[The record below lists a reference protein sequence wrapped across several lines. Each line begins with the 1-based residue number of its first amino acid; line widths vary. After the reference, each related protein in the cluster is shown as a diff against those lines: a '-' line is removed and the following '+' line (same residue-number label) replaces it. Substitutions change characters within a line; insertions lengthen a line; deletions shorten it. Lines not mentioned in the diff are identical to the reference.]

1 MGQLDWGNL
10 SGVLAPGTDAVSG
23 PTAGTTPP
31 TGGGT
36 YVFGMKSV
44 QNVVGVVGKYCLQ
57 TNFSPTLTGKGGRIS
72 GALRRSSVGAS
83 SGFAPFLFFAAN
95 GATVADN
102 AYLLGLSDEN
112 PSHIQLRKGAI
123 ADGLPAIVSL
133 DPDAYPNI
141 LMRST
146 DTFEA
151 DTWQHLKLDVII
163 QGTGDVI
170 LQVYRNDLN
179 LHGVSSPL
187 WALVPGMEGSHY
199 PTFAGFVDD
208 ALGVNTGTPPYAAG
222 GRIGFAS
229 RFGTANRA
237 TYFDHIAIERQ
248 L

>member
-10 SGVLAPGTDAVSG
+10 SGVLAPGSDALSG

-31 TGGGT
+31 PGGGT

-44 QNVVGVVGKYCLQ
+44 QNVVGIVGKYCLQ
-57 TNFSPTLTGKGGRIS
+57 TNFSPTPTGKGGRIS
-72 GALRRSSVGAS
+72 GAVRRSAVGAA
-83 SGFAPFLFFAAN
+83 SGFAPFLFFSASGPAAS
-95 GATVADN
+95 AN

-112 PSHIQLRKGAI
+112 PSHIELRKGAI
-123 ADGLPAIVSL
+123 ADGLPAVVSL
-133 DPDAYPNI
+133 DPASSPNI

-146 DTFEA
+146 DTFDAE
-151 DTWQHLKLDVII
+151 TWQHLRLDVIV

-170 LQVYRNDLN
+170 LQVYRNDLGAHN
-179 LHGVSSPL
+179 VSSPV
-187 WALVPGMEGSHY
+187 WQLVPGMEGAHY

-208 ALGVNTGTPPYAAG
+208 ALGVNTGTSPYSAG
-222 GRIGFAS
+222 GHIGFAS
-229 RFGTANRA
+229 RFSTANRA

>member
-10 SGVLAPGTDAVSG
+10 SGALTTDDAVSG

-31 TGGGT
+31 SGGGT
-36 YVFGMKSV
+36 YVFGMKAV

-72 GALRRSSVGAS
+72 GALRKSSVGAA
-83 SGFAPFLFFAAN
+83 SGFSPFLFFAA
-95 GATVADN
+95 GGTAVSDN

-112 PSHIQLRKGAI
+112 PSHIELRKGAI
-123 ADGLPAIVSL
+123 SEGLPAIVAL
-133 DPDAYPNI
+133 DPDASPNV

-146 DTFEA
+146 DVFPA
-151 DTWQHLKLDVII
+151 DTWQHLRLDVVI

-170 LQVYRNDLN
+170 LQVYRSDLA
-179 LHGVSSPL
+179 LHNVSSPS
-187 WALVPGMEGSHY
+187 WALVPGMEGPHY

-208 ALGVNTGTPPYAAG
+208 VLGVNTGSPPYAAG

-229 RFGTANRA
+229 RFSTANRA
-237 TYFDHIAIERQ
+237 AYFDQISVERQ